1 MVQFQNQVYL
11 NRRFDMKKFILI
23 ESILFLVIF
32 SVLLVQATEMGIQML
47 IGVLLMTVVINAFIL
62 FIAWIIK
69 MIRVGIK
76 STR

>member
-1 MVQFQNQVYL
+1 
-11 NRRFDMKKFILI
+11 MKKFILI

-32 SVLLVQATEMGIQML
+32 SVLLVQATEMSIQML

-69 MIRVGIK
+69 MIRAGIQ
-76 STR
+76 STKNSR

>member
-1 MVQFQNQVYL
+1 
-11 NRRFDMKKFILI
+11 MKKFILI

-32 SVLLVQATEMGIQML
+32 SVLLVQATEMSIQML
-47 IGVLLMTVVINAFIL
+47 IGVLLMTVVINGFIL

-69 MIRVGIK
+69 VIRAGIQ